1 MEKPAGYNFLQ
12 ILEAKNGNL
21 SSIVK
26 DYIQKHNHNNE
37 SNNITIHHY
46 YSPPS
51 ISRLGSEP
59 RNIIAKKKYSLQLR
73 RKYFFRYFLP

>member
-37 SNNITIHHY
+37 SNNITIHYY

-59 RNIIAKKKYSLQLR
+59 RNIIAKKNTP
-73 RKYFFRYFLP
+73 FN